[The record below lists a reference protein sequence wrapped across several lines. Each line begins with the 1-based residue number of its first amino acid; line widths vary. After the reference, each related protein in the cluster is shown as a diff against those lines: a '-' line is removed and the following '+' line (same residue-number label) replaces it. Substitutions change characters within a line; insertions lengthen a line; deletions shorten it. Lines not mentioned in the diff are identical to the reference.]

1 MSHSP
6 EGLNTCLRFG
16 GRSPAFRHRSI
27 AFYETALKPLGI
39 VHAIVFDSDGY
50 SLEAVYKSWQHRQS

>member
-6 EGLNTCLRFG
+6 
-16 GRSPAFRHRSI
+16 GRAECVPSVRWALASLSHRSI

-39 VHAIVFDSDGY
+39 VHAIVFDPDGY
-50 SLEAVYKSWQHRQS
+50 RLEAVYKSWQHRQS